1 MADPKMDDPNHNL
14 STIPLGRDEVAVP
27 ARINTGDP
35 SSSSSPADPSS
46 PRRDSSASSPLQDD
60 DEDERLAGISDE
72 AERTRRKLN
81 LKLANPLGNFSVE
94 KVGDMGEQYCREFTL
109 GEAEDVRAFRLG
121 AMVAKDP
128 NMYREVE
135 GLTED
140 ELQVFSDELEH
151 KWRQPKKLYLVILLC
166 SLCAAV
172 QGMDETVV
180 NGAQIFYKQHF
191 GIGEKDPRSTWLVG
205 LLNSGPYLCCAV
217 IGCWLTIPF
226 NNWFGRRGTIFLTCF
241 FSATACFWQAFAN
254 TWWHMFVAR
263 FFLGFGIGPKSATVP
278 IYAAETAPPP
288 IRGALI
294 MCWQMFTAFGIFVG
308 YAADLMFY
316 EVNDPAG
323 VTGMNWRLMMASA
336 MVPAVVVCC
345 FVFMCPES
353 PRWYISQNRHHQ
365 AWTAIQQLRFNK
377 VQAAR
382 DLFYIQFLVRA
393 ELETSKMG
401 NKAKELITVPRN
413 RRALQASE
421 LVMFMQQFCGV
432 NIIAYY
438 SSEIFI
444 EANLSELSALGA
456 SMGFGAINFFF
467 ALPAFYTIDTFGRRN
482 LLLTTFPLMA
492 LALFGRRNLLLTT
505 FPLMALALFF
515 TGFSFLIPETSTA
528 RIACIALG
536 IYIFG
541 MVYSPGEGPVPFTN
555 NLVLQ
560 LHPLHHLALTSRFGR
575 RNLLLTTFP
584 LMALALFFTGFS
596 FLIPETSTARIACIA
611 LGIYIFGMV
620 YSPGEGPV
628 PFTYSAEAYPLY
640 IRSQGMSLATATT
653 WFFNFILSITWPSLL
668 EAFGPT
674 GAFCWYAAWNV
685 IGFFG
690 VLVLVPETKG
700 KTLEELDVVFG
711 VKSRSFALYG
721 LKQFMYFLKGG
732 KLNKMIERPEEPVGE
747 PDYDEK
753 TFQKETERVP
763 DRIS

>member
-1 MADPKMDDPNHNL
+1 MADPNRDDPDHNL
-14 STIPLGRDEVAVP
+14 AAIPIDHDEINVP
-27 ARINTGDP
+27 TRIKTGEP
-35 SSSSSPADPSS
+35 SSSSSPADPAS
-46 PRRDSSASSPLQDD
+46 PHLTSYASKPDEEDD
-60 DEDERLAGISDE
+60 LDGDERLTGISDE

-81 LKLANPLGNFSVE
+81 LKLANPLGHFRID
-94 KVGDMGEQYCREFTL
+94 KVGDMGEQYCREFAL

-128 NMYREVE
+128 NKFREVE

-151 KWRQPKKLYLVILLC
+151 KWRQPKTLYLVILLC

-205 LLNSGPYLCCAV
+205 LLNSGPYLCCA
-217 IGCWLTIPF
+217 ILGCWLTIPF

-353 PRWYISQNRHHQ
+353 PRWYISQGRHHQ
-365 AWTAIQQLRFNK
+365 AWIAIQQLRFNK

-393 ELETSKMG
+393 ELESSHKMG
-401 NKAKELITVPRN
+401 NKAKELISVPRN

-492 LALFGRRNLLLTT
+492 LALF
-505 FPLMALALFF
+505 F

-528 RIACIALG
+528 RIAC
-536 IYIFG
+536 
-541 MVYSPGEGPVPFTN
+541 V
-555 NLVLQ
+555 
-560 LHPLHHLALTSRFGR
+560 
-575 RNLLLTTFP
+575 
-584 LMALALFFTGFS
+584 
-596 FLIPETSTARIACIA
+596 A

-653 WFFNFILSITWPSLL
+653 WFFNFILSITWPSML
-668 EAFGPT
+668 EAFSPT

-685 IGFFG
+685 VGFFG

-711 VKSRSFALYG
+711 VKSRTFAKYG
-721 LKQFMYFLKGG
+721 VSQFMYFLKGG
-732 KLNKMIERPEEPVGE
+732 KLNKMAERPDEPVGE

-753 TFQKETERVP
+753 TFGAETEAVQDRRV
-763 DRIS
+763 